1 MIQLK
6 KIIALV
12 MFSVLIFSSCRVEEI
27 NVDTKFL
34 RNNSTIATLM
44 ENTSLNDGSTDNI
57 IDQANCFTVKL
68 PVTVIANTIQVIV
81 NTEADYAVVEA
92 IFDASDVDTDTLE
105 IIFPITIMLSN
116 FNIEVITDQSEFDSF
131 RSMCNGE
138 NEFDDDIE
146 CLDFNYPITGSIFDT
161 VTNQMDTFTISSDNE
176 LHTFL
181 EDLDND
187 DVVSINF
194 PITVTLFDGTV
205 VNIVDLDQLETVID
219 NAKDDC
225 DEDDDFDFNDDDCV
239 GCSTNQFETLL
250 TGCTDWTVDKLE
262 LSNVK
267 LEDNYIG
274 FQFNFINDGTITA
287 LDTNTGT
294 THTGTWSSSGTGQNI
309 TVIVTITTLPDFN
322 ANWTLHEIEDFPGQK
337 KVDLRQSNNDRLRFE
352 TPCN

>member
-1 MIQLK
+1 MMIQLK
-6 KIIALV
+6 KIIVLIV
-12 MFSVLIFSSCRVEEI
+12 FSVLIFSSCRVEDI

-34 RNNSTIATLM
+34 RNNSTVANLM
-44 ENTSLNDGSTDNI
+44 DNTSLNDGSTDNI
-57 IDQANCFTVKL
+57 IDNANCFTVKL
-68 PVTVIANTIQVIV
+68 PVTVIANNIQVIV
-81 NTEADYAVVEA
+81 NTEADYAAVET

-105 IIFPITIMLSN
+105 IIFPITIILSN
-116 FNIEVITDQSEFDSF
+116 FKEEIVTNQSEFENF
-131 RSMCNGE
+131 RSTCNGE

-161 VTNQMDTFTISSDNE
+161 VTNQTNTFTINSDKE

-194 PITVTLFDGTV
+194 PITVILFDGTV
-205 VNIVDLDQLETVID
+205 VNIADLDQLETIID

-225 DEDDDFDFNDDDCV
+225 DEDDDFDYNDDDCV
-239 GCSTNQFETLL
+239 GCSTNQLETLL

-274 FQFNFINDGTITA
+274 FTFNFFNDGTITVIDGA
-287 LDTNTGT
+287 TN
-294 THTGTWSSSGTGQNI
+294 HSGTWSSSGTGQNI
-309 TVIVTITTLPDFN
+309 TVIVNIPTLPDFN
-322 ANWTLHEIEDFPGQK
+322 ANWNLHEIEDFPGQK
-337 KVDLRQSNNDRLRFE
+337 KVDLRKNGGDDRLRFE

>member
-12 MFSVLIFSSCRVEEI
+12 VFSVLIFSSCRVEEI

-34 RNNSTIATLM
+34 RNNSIVATLM
-44 ENTSLNDGSTDNI
+44 DNTSLNDGSVDNI
-57 IDQANCFTVKL
+57 IDQANCFIVKL

-81 NTEADYAVVEA
+81 TTDADYAVVEA

-105 IIFPITIMLSN
+105 IIFPITIILSN
-116 FNIEVITDQSEFDSF
+116 FSEVVVTDQSEFDNF
-131 RSMCNGE
+131 RNMCNGE

-161 VTNQMDTFTISSDNE
+161 VTNQTDTFTINSDNE

-205 VNIVDLDQLETVID
+205 VNIVDLDQLETVI
-219 NAKDDC
+219 NNIKDDC

-262 LSNVK
+262 LNDVK

-274 FQFNFINDGTITA
+274 FAFNFFSNGTITVIDGA
-287 LDTNTGT
+287 TN
-294 THTGTWSSSGTGQNI
+294 HSGTWSSSGTGQNI
-309 TVIVTITTLPDFN
+309 TVVIDIPTLLDFN

-337 KVDLRQSNNDRLRFE
+337 KVDLRQNNNDRLRFE